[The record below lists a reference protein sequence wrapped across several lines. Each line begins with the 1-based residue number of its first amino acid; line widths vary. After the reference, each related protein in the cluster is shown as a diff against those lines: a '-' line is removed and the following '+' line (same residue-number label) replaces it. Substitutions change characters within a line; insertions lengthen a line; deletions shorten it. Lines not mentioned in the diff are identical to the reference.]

1 MATFF
6 KRLFGKKE
14 PEITSG
20 NENAQANTPLA
31 QPTQDESEKKS
42 FSLHDLL
49 PSFVNMDKD
58 PTAEEI
64 VRVAGLA
71 ETILNLTFKN
81 PFPIKE
87 DPVFSAV
94 LKVYS
99 SSLMECLQS
108 SKFIIVP
115 HEGLK
120 QTYES
125 KYPEHIVKSMMEID
139 YWNQRMIEH
148 AVVTKT
154 LGPKPAYQCLQAA
167 LNLLS
172 FAGEPCAILI
182 VNYAHL
188 LLKCTMLKM
197 QNPVA
202 IGDIVSVLKNAS
214 AFLHFEEGRNYN
226 LQGPSASTGNPLM
239 DMINQINS
247 KRGTSMD

>member
-1 MATFF
+1 MAVYVNKLSDICDIAYGMIEQNAGEQHETSEE
-6 KRLFGKKE
+6 KEGKN
-14 PEITSG
+14 IF
-20 NENAQANTPLA
+20 A
-31 QPTQDESEKKS
+31 
-42 FSLHDLL
+42 DLL
-49 PSFVNMDKD
+49 PSFTDMDKD

-81 PFPIKE
+81 PFPIEE

-94 LKVYS
+94 LKART

-108 SKFIIVP
+108 GKYIIVP
-115 HEGLK
+115 HEELK
-120 QTYES
+120 KTYES

-167 LNLLS
+167 LNLSS
-172 FAGEPCAILI
+172 FAGEPSAILI

-188 LLKCTMLKM
+188 LLKCTILKM

-214 AFLHFEEGRNYN
+214 AFLHFEEGMCYQP
-226 LQGPSASTGNPLM
+226 QGLSASTGNPLL
-239 DMINQINS
+239 DMINQI
-247 KRGTSMD
+247 